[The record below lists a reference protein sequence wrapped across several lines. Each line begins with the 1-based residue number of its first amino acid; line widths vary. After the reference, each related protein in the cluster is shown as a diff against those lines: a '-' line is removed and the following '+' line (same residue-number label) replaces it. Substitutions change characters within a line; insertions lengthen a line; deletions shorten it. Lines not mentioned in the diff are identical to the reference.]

1 MVAVMDDFGL
11 SKIEVAKELLFRKQ
25 SKRDLT
31 KFCKL
36 VSDIE
41 AARHHRVLIEKLED
55 IAYGRNDRLMVF
67 MPPGH
72 AKSTYSSVHFPAF
85 YLGVNQKNCIIGAS
99 HTQDL
104 AERFS
109 KKARAIVQS
118 TAYHETFGFGIA
130 QDSRAVA
137 AWETERGGEF
147 KAAGVG
153 AGIAGRRSD
162 VGLIDDPIR
171 SREDAESEGVRDR
184 VWEWYLA
191 DFRTRLKPNGSIC
204 IIQCMV
210 GDTKVLLADGSE
222 KDLKDIKVGDEV
234 ATYYD
239 GHICNRK
246 VLNWVN
252 QGSDKVFSVKTTS
265 RIIRANERHPFLVQT
280 NTGELKWIRLK
291 NLKPGMALVSMKD
304 AIGHQEQKQSQQNVT
319 LANQEKIITKKTQ
332 MPKAKELGIME
343 NTKVLIAHQMDVMSQ
358 HIVGNFVES
367 ITDNTT
373 GLTQTKSV
381 KPKKLSEQ
389 DILST
394 DMESQWMSITQSLNL
409 KEEFVPSVSSLQQ
422 VKTHDPTGKINSA
435 LTIATKAEKLDLS
448 CVTTAILHLDTQK
461 LGRSPFQLQNISDF
475 TVEIIES
482 IDFDCEEDVFDIQVE
497 GTENF
502 IANGIVVSN
511 TRWHPD
517 DLSGRILPPDYHGQ
531 SGKVVCAGGEVWE
544 VVNFPAICEQN
555 DDILGRKVGEALWP
569 EYYTLEM
576 LLEAKKMQTPR
587 NWSSLYQQRPRPD
600 DANQFD
606 VETFLID
613 GSPVPYPKF
622 CDTIFAVIDTA
633 TKDGAK
639 HDSTAVTYFAYSKYV
654 GNPLIILD
662 YDMVQIEGAILVDWL
677 PSVIERC
684 EDYAKTCGAR
694 LGSAGAFIEDKASGA
709 VVIQQARRNGLPVQ
723 AIDSPLTMLGKS
735 ERAINVSPYCC
746 RGLVK
751 FSEHAY
757 NKRIVHKGRE
767 RNQLLF
773 QITNF
778 RVGFDNKSDDL
789 LDTFTYGISL
799 ALGDSDGF

>member
-1 MVAVMDDFGL
+1 MVAVMDDYGL
-11 SKIEVAKELLFRKQ
+11 SKREVVEELLFRKRA
-25 SKRDLT
+25 KRDLT

-85 YLGVNQKNCIIGAS
+85 YLGVNQGNCIIGAS

-191 DFRTRLKPNGSIC
+191 DFRTRLKPNGAIV

-222 KDLKDIKVGDEV
+222 KDLKDIRPGDIV
-234 ATYYD
+234 ATYD
-239 GHICNRK
+239 NGQMSTSK
-246 VLNWVN
+246 VLNWAN
-252 QGSDKVFSVKTTS
+252 QGID
-265 RIIRANERHPFLVQT
+265 RIHAIKMKSGIIVRANERHPFLVKR
-280 NTGELKWIRLK
+280 NGELEWIKLRDLK
-291 NLKPGMALVSMKD
+291 AGEFILRAIGGNTKELHAQLKD
-304 AIGHQEQKQSQQNVT
+304 ATSLQDAKECVTAIMEKPDGLLDAVDVAQKRTEAHISSTDTELRLMTTAECSRSKMENALSVVSCQEQMSGR
-319 LANQEKIITKKTQ
+319 I
-332 MPKAKELGIME
+332 GGE
-343 NTKVLIAHQMDVMSQ
+343 NSVL
-358 HIVGNFVES
+358 
-367 ITDNTT
+367 TT
-373 GLTQTKSV
+373 AMTQTKLEDCSV
-381 KPKKLSEQ
+381 MIATSLS
-389 DILST
+389 
-394 DMESQWMSITQSLNL
+394 DMEKQKPLCLQPLNTY
-409 KEEFVPSVSSLQQ
+409 E
-422 VKTHDPTGKINSA
+422 
-435 LTIATKAEKLDLS
+435 
-448 CVTTAILHLDTQK
+448 
-461 LGRSPFQLQNISDF
+461 F
-475 TVEIIES
+475 TVDEIVDIYSE
-482 IDFDCEEDVFDIQVE
+482 FYEDVFDIQVE
-497 GTENF
+497 NTENF
-502 IANGIVVSN
+502 IANGLVSHN

-531 SGKVVCAGGEVWE
+531 SGKVVCTGGEVWE
-544 VVNFPAICEQN
+544 IVNFPAICEQD

-576 LLEAKKMQTPR
+576 LLETKKMQTPR

-606 VETFLID
+606 VENFLVD

>member
-222 KDLKDIKVGDEV
+222 KDLKDIRPGDIV
-234 ATYYD
+234 ATYD
-239 GHICNRK
+239 NGQMSTSK
-246 VLNWVN
+246 VLNWAN
-252 QGSDKVFSVKTTS
+252 QGID
-265 RIIRANERHPFLVQT
+265 RIHAIKMKSGIIVRANERHPFLVKR
-280 NTGELKWIRLK
+280 NGELEWIKLRDLK
-291 NLKPGMALVSMKD
+291 AGEFILRAIGGNTKELHAQLKD
-304 AIGHQEQKQSQQNVT
+304 ATSLQDAKECVTAIMEKPDGLLDAVDVAQKRTEAHISSTDTELRLMTTAECSRSKMENALSVVSCQEQMSGR
-319 LANQEKIITKKTQ
+319 I
-332 MPKAKELGIME
+332 GGE
-343 NTKVLIAHQMDVMSQ
+343 NSVL
-358 HIVGNFVES
+358 
-367 ITDNTT
+367 TT
-373 GLTQTKSV
+373 AMTQTKLEDCSV
-381 KPKKLSEQ
+381 
-389 DILST
+389 
-394 DMESQWMSITQSLNL
+394 M
-409 KEEFVPSVSSLQQ
+409 
-422 VKTHDPTGKINSA
+422 
-435 LTIATKAEKLDLS
+435 IATSLS
-448 CVTTAILHLDTQK
+448 DMGKQK
-461 LGRSPFQLQNISDF
+461 PLCLQPLNTYEF
-475 TVEIIES
+475 TVDEIVDIYSE
-482 IDFDCEEDVFDIQVE
+482 FYEDVFDIQVE
-497 GTENF
+497 NTENF
-502 IANGIVVSN
+502 IANGLVSHN

-799 ALGDSDGF
+799 ALGDSEGF

>member
-1 MVAVMDDFGL
+1 MVAVMDDFVL
-11 SKIEVAKELLFRKQ
+11 SKIEVAKELLFRRQ

-204 IIQCMV
+204 IIQ
-210 GDTKVLLADGSE
+210 
-222 KDLKDIKVGDEV
+222 
-234 ATYYD
+234 
-239 GHICNRK
+239 
-246 VLNWVN
+246 
-252 QGSDKVFSVKTTS
+252 
-265 RIIRANERHPFLVQT
+265 
-280 NTGELKWIRLK
+280 
-291 NLKPGMALVSMKD
+291 
-304 AIGHQEQKQSQQNVT
+304 
-319 LANQEKIITKKTQ
+319 
-332 MPKAKELGIME
+332 
-343 NTKVLIAHQMDVMSQ
+343 
-358 HIVGNFVES
+358 
-367 ITDNTT
+367 
-373 GLTQTKSV
+373 
-381 KPKKLSEQ
+381 
-389 DILST
+389 
-394 DMESQWMSITQSLNL
+394 
-409 KEEFVPSVSSLQQ
+409 
-422 VKTHDPTGKINSA
+422 
-435 LTIATKAEKLDLS
+435 
-448 CVTTAILHLDTQK
+448 
-461 LGRSPFQLQNISDF
+461 
-475 TVEIIES
+475 
-482 IDFDCEEDVFDIQVE
+482 
-497 GTENF
+497 
-502 IANGIVVSN
+502 